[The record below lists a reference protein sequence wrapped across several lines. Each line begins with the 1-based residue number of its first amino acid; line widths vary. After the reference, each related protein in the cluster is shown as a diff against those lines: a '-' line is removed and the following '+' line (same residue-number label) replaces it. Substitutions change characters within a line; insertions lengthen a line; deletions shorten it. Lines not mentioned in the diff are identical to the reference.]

1 MVKSALNQPIR
12 VNATMSKIKMMN
24 ILIEAEEVEMLMAN
38 QASINLMIITS
49 LLIKILYRIEV
60 DPTLMLVTKIGQLKL
75 RRITSKELSVA
86 TEMIE
91 IKVNT

>member
-1 MVKSALNQPIR
+1 
-12 VNATMSKIKMMN
+12 MSKIKMMN